1 MYYILL
7 FKSKNDFLTIIF
19 LFMLQHFNIYIIFL
33 KNHLKT
39 VKYEKIKYE
48 KKNKK
53 IIKNTKKL
61 VNMKTNDNLS

>member
-39 VKYEKIKYE
+39 VKYEK

-53 IIKNTKKL
+53 IIKNMKKL

>member
-39 VKYEKIKYE
+39 VKYEK
-48 KKNKK
+48 KK
-53 IIKNTKKL
+53 IKK
-61 VNMKTNDNLS
+61 S

>member
-39 VKYEKIKYE
+39 VKYEK
-48 KKNKK
+48 KNKK
-53 IIKNTKKL
+53 IIKNMKKL